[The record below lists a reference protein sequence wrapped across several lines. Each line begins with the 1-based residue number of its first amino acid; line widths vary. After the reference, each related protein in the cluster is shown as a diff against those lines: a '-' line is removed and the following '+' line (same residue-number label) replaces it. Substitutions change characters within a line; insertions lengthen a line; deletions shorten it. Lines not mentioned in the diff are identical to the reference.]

1 MLNVKDPVAHDL
13 AKRLAQTT
21 GRSLTGAVIYALS
34 EQLRREEGRRSAP
47 SIAEELLEIGKR
59 CAAMPDLD
67 TRSEDE
73 ILGYNE
79 FGAW

>member
-13 AKRLAQTT
+13 AKRLAKTT
-21 GRSLTGAVIYALS
+21 GRSMTAAVIYALS
-34 EQLRREEGRRSAP
+34 EQLRREEGRRMVP
-47 SIAEELLEIGKR
+47 SVAEELLEIGKR
-59 CAAMPDLD
+59 CAALPDLD
-67 TRSEDE
+67 NRTNDE